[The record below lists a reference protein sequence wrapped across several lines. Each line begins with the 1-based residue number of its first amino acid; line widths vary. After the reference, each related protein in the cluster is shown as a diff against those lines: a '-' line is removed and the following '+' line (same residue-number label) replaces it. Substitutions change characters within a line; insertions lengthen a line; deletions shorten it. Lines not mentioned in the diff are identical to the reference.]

1 MNKFIT
7 TVKIPN
13 VDGVEMP
20 IEFNDENIDHGL
32 ITFIIGTEK
41 YCMDLGKYM
50 LAGNVIGSLKPQV
63 TK

>member
-7 TVKIPN
+7 TVKVPN

-20 IEFNDENIDHGL
+20 IEFNDSNLEHNL
-32 ITFIIGTEK
+32 ITFVVGAET

-50 LAGNVIGSLKPQV
+50 LAGNVIANLKPV
-63 TK
+63 SK